1 MNDTNQNIN
10 NEKSDSIFDFSNSI
24 GVNTSAWL
32 NEATAARARLI
43 EANKCDNQ
51 NNSSNNGGK

>member
-10 NEKSDSIFDFSNSI
+10 NEKSDSIFDFSNNI

-43 EANKCDNQ
+43 EANKSNNQ
-51 NNSSNNGGK
+51 NSSNNGGK